1 MVAPQDTR
9 EGIPGD
15 LRRRPLAS
23 YTSRVVTSVAAR
35 LRPVSVRSRVR
46 AVPLGL
52 WILLAVAALHG
63 SAWSFVTAPLNG
75 PDETS
80 HVAYVQSLSEA
91 GEGPKRNEGNGAWS
105 SEVNILAEE
114 LYLFSTRGQPG
125 ARPVWDRADDAR
137 DALEELPKSGRENT
151 TGGNPAAINPPLYY
165 AYATVAWKL
174 SPDRS
179 LIGRMTAVRLA
190 TVLLMVITVLLV
202 YLLAAEV
209 FTREW
214 PRFLATGI
222 VALHPKLGHTAGQVN
237 PDLMLVVFGTGFLLA
252 AVRLVQRG
260 PTAGRLA
267 AVALT
272 AVGGVLA
279 HPRGLYLLPGA
290 LVAVLV
296 SGARTRPSAATA
308 LKALASVGAVLAAGF
323 VAAFLYSRG
332 HSGGAAFGGNAP
344 SASGFN
350 VREYFSYLWQFYL
363 PRFNFFAATFG
374 PPGGYGYRQF
384 FIETFFGSYANFE
397 INFTPKL
404 YDRLQIA
411 AFVGLIG
418 LYTVIVVRRD
428 AVRRRWPLVVV
439 LAATFL
445 GMLMQLHLT
454 SYSSLRNGGLDV
466 VITGRYLLP
475 MIALFGIT
483 VAFTIGSLPRRVAA
497 PLGGLVLGASVVL
510 CLGALGNALTR
521 FYA

>member
-1 MVAPQDTR
+1 
-9 EGIPGD
+9 
-15 LRRRPLAS
+15 
-23 YTSRVVTSVAAR
+23 VTSVAAR

-46 AVPLGL
+46 SVPLGL

-63 SAWSFVTAPLNG
+63 SAWAFVTAPLNG

-91 GEGPKRNEGNGAWS
+91 GEGPKRGEGNGAWS
-105 SEVNILAEE
+105 SEVNMLAEE

-125 ARPVWDRADDAR
+125 ARPAWERADDAR
-137 DALEELPKSGRENT
+137 RDLAKLPKSGREDT

-179 LIGRMTAVRLA
+179 LLGRMTAARLA
-190 TVLLMVITVLLV
+190 TVLLMVIAVLLV

-214 PRFLATGI
+214 PRFLATAI

-252 AVRLVQRG
+252 AARLVQGG

-272 AVGGVLA
+272 AAGGVLA

-290 LVAVLV
+290 VLAVLV
-296 SGARTRPSAATA
+296 SGYRTRPSTATA
-308 LKALASVGAVLAAGF
+308 AKALAGVGAVLVAGF
-323 VAAFLYSRG
+323 LVAFLYSRG

-363 PRFNFFAATFG
+363 PKLNFFTATFG

-384 FIETFFGSYANFE
+384 YIETFFGGYANFE
-397 INFTPKL
+397 VNFGPRV

-418 LYTVIVVRRD
+418 LYTAVVVRRRE
-428 AVRRRWPLVVV
+428 VLRRWPLVLV
-439 LAATFL
+439 LGATFV

-454 SYSSLRNGGLDV
+454 SYSSLRNGGIDV

-483 VAFTIGSLPRRVAA
+483 VAFTIGSLPRRIAA

-510 CLGALGNALTR
+510 CLGALGMTLTR
-521 FYA
+521 FHA